1 MRKLRDQTAC
11 SPTLPFPGKNK
22 DLTDVGF
29 VEGHTV
35 HQCYN
40 KGYNQ
45 HLHVFRTVSAFL
57 NTTLMS

>member
-35 HQCYN
+35 HQ
-40 KGYNQ
+40 G
-45 HLHVFRTVSAFL
+45 
-57 NTTLMS
+57 